1 MDVMRKPRMFFDEA
15 QRPSHVTFD
24 DGERTRRSLPWSHYH
39 SADWDY
45 ADPTAIRI
53 EIGEWQVVI
62 SGHNLE
68 ALFRAIEDARLARIR
83 AHPEFADDPAHE
95 VDVFATHIRLIHL
108 ESTSPRRGRGA
119 QLQLPI

>member
-1 MDVMRKPRMFFDEA
+1 MEALRRPKMFFDEG
-15 QRPSHVTFD
+15 QHPPSVTFD
-24 DGERTRRSLPWSHYH
+24 DAESIRRSLPWSHFH

-45 ADPTAIRI
+45 VDPTAIRI

-68 ALFRAIEDARLARIR
+68 SLFGAIAAARLARVK

-95 VDVFATHIRLIHL
+95 VDVYATSIRFIHQ
-108 ESTSPRRGRGA
+108 ESASPRRGQAA
-119 QLQLPI
+119 QLRFRI